1 MCTKKI
7 APSAAN
13 AVRFRGE
20 KHLLLAMKFR
30 HFCKF

>member
-7 APSAAN
+7 ALSAAN
-13 AVRFRGE
+13 AVRFQGD

-30 HFCKF
+30 LFCKI